1 MSLCPCGSTLEY
13 SSCCQPI
20 HTDPRQAS
28 KPEQL
33 MRARFSAHVLKLT
46 DFVVATYHPS
56 CNALA
61 EKEAIAQSV
70 DNHWT
75 RLEVVSSES
84 GSNDDEGYVTFNAYL
99 IENSQEICLSERSR
113 FIKEEQQW
121 YYIDGELSEV
131 PSAKVG
137 RNDPCPCGS
146 GKKFKKC
153 CG

>member
-1 MSLCPCGSTLEY
+1 MSLCPCGSSLEY

-20 HTDPRQAS
+20 HTDPRQAL

-33 MRARFSAHVLKLT
+33 MRARFSAHVLNMP

-70 DNHWT
+70 DSQWT
-75 RLEVVSSES
+75 RLEVVSTES
-84 GSNDDEGYVTFNAYL
+84 GSNDDEGFVTFNAYL
-99 IENSQEICLSERSR
+99 IEDNQELSLSERSR
-113 FIKEEQQW
+113 FLREEQQW
-121 YYIDGELSEV
+121 YYIDGELSEM
-131 PSAKVG
+131 PNIKVG
-137 RNDPCPCGS
+137 RNDSCPCGS